1 MVILFCIMTAAAVRH
16 TALLSTTWPVVVQP
30 CKLRAVGL
38 PVHHAEMAI
47 GVQVQVESCYYT
59 DTHQCVTVEEAVLHE
74 ALWSALGICTKL
86 PGTVVQ
92 GSMLLARQGDSSQ
105 FACEPPMQL
114 AQHHWLAP
122 TLHELVP

>member
-1 MVILFCIMTAAAVRH
+1 MTAAAVQH
-16 TALLSTTWPVVVQP
+16 TALLSTTRPVVVQP

-38 PVHHAEMAI
+38 PVQHAEMAI